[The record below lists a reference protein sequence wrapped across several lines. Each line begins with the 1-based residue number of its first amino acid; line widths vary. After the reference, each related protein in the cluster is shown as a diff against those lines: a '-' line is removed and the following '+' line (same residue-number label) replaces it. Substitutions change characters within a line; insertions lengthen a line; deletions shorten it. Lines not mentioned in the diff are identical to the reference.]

1 MLGCRSADRDAA
13 AAAAI
18 REDVPGA
25 AVAVLEVDVADLSSV
40 RNAVRALDGQPLG
53 ALVCNAGVQIT
64 RGAQR
69 SHRWVRATFATN
81 HLGHFALIR
90 ALLGQLVEPARI
102 ALVSSGTHLGPL
114 RSFEVPAPRWED
126 PRALADPALS
136 SLGGSGRDGP
146 VRYSTSKLA
155 NIYTAYELARRGARS
170 ADRGQRLRSG
180 ADAGDRAGARL
191 PRGDSASPRANRPAA
206 GACGSRHP
214 AGRSSRSRPDLAD
227 HRPVVGRVSGGYF
240 AGRELSRSS
249 AECYDETH
257 AQELWEVS
265 DELVS

>member
-40 RNAVRALDGQPLG
+40 RNAVRTLGGQPLG

-102 ALVSSGTHLGPL
+102 ALVSSGTHPGPL
-114 RSFEVPAPRWED
+114 RSFGFPAPRWED

-136 SLGGSGRDGP
+136 SLGGGSGRDGP

-155 NIYTAYELARRGARS
+155 NIYTAYELARRVRDRRIAINAFDPGLMPEIGLAR
-170 ADRGQRLRSG
+170 DY
-180 ADAGDRAGARL
+180 
-191 PRGDSASPRANRPAA
+191 PAA
-206 GACGSRHP
+206 IRRLHARIGPLLVRAVPGI
-214 AGRSSRSRPDLAD
+214 RSVDQAAAALTSLITTP
-227 HRPVVGRVSGGYF
+227 
-240 AGRELSRSS
+240 SS
-249 AECYDETH
+249 AGSVAGTSR
-257 AQELWEVS
+257 AAS
-265 DELVS
+265 